1 MLNRNPMLN
10 KALLPAFWQ
19 YSVVRSFF
27 SRLWNCRIWKFH
39 KWTCNHEQGIKP
51 TKEQLENG
59 IEGFYDYAKMYCKIC
74 GTESKLSKQIRCK
87 YKN

>member
-1 MLNRNPMLN
+1 MNRIQMLN

-39 KWTCNHEQGIKP
+39 KWTCHHEQGIKP

-74 GTESKLSKQIRCK
+74 GTESNLSKQMRCK
-87 YKN
+87 YKNN

>member
-27 SRLWNCRIWKFH
+27 SWLWNCRIWKFH

-74 GTESKLSKQIRCK
+74 GTESNLSKQIRCK

>member
-1 MLNRNPMLN
+1 MLN
-10 KALLPAFWQ
+10 KAFLTAFWQ
-19 YSVVRSFF
+19 ADVVRSFF

-39 KWTCNHEQGIKP
+39 KWTCNHEQGIPP

>member
-87 YKN
+87 

>member
-10 KALLPAFWQ
+10 KELLPAFWQ

>member
-27 SRLWNCRIWKFH
+27 SRLWNCRIWRFH

-74 GTESKLSKQIRCK
+74 GNESKLSKQIRCK

>member
-1 MLNRNPMLN
+1 MINRKQIFN
-10 KALLPAFWQ
+10 KALIHAFCKT
-19 YSVVRSFF
+19 YVVRSFF
-27 SRLWNCRIWKFH
+27 YQLWNCRIWKFH

-74 GTESKLSKQIRCK
+74 GTESNLSKQIRCK

>member
-1 MLNRNPMLN
+1 MMNRKQMLN

-19 YSVVRSFF
+19 TDVVRSFF

-39 KWTCNHEQGIKP
+39 KWTCNHEQGIPP

>member
-1 MLNRNPMLN
+1 MLN
-10 KALLPAFWQ
+10 KALQPAFWQ
-19 YSVVRSFF
+19 YSVVLSFF
-27 SRLWNCRIWKFH
+27 YRLWNCRIWKFH

>member
-39 KWTCNHEQGIKP
+39 KWTCSHEQGIKP

-59 IEGFYDYAKMYCKIC
+59 IEGFYDYAKMYCEIC

>member
-27 SRLWNCRIWKFH
+27 SRLWNCRILKFH

-74 GTESKLSKQIRCK
+74 GTESKLSKKIRCK